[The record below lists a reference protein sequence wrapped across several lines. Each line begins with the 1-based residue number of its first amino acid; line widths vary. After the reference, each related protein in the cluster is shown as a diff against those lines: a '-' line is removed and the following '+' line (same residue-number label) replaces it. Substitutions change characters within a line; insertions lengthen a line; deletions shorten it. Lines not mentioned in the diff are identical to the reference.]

1 MKIFC
6 KVIKGADFIDRFVV
20 RYIGERLFLA
30 IGCIF
35 LIGISYVWYKLTSNL
50 KQDEV

>member
-1 MKIFC
+1 MKIFS
-6 KVIKGADFIDRFVV
+6 KVIKGADFIDRFVI

-35 LIGISYVWYKLTSNL
+35 LIGISYVWYKLTSKL
-50 KQDEV
+50 KHDGV